1 MRPIDP
7 AGGESQAAGSD
18 RFWHV
23 ERARAELDAAYR
35 AAGSREAA
43 IHLKLCSLHLEQAGW
58 QRPPSAGAGM
68 ERDWMGRCRPLHERA
83 LAS

>member
-1 MRPIDP
+1 MRPADP
-7 AGGESQAAGSD
+7 AAGEAPEAVRG
-18 RFWHV
+18 WHI

-43 IHLKLCSLHLEQAGW
+43 IHFKLCSLHMERAGW
-58 QRPPSAGAGM
+58 SRAPAAAAAAL
-68 ERDWMGRCRPLHERA
+68 EVDWIRRCRPLHEQA